1 MGFHASVLLFIKS
14 LIFLNKNFTNHNF
27 GRLCNNMDYYK
38 RKESQTEDKFYKKN
52 EQRYAEKIRDDSLI
66 ISDRELIQSIGKED
80 KQILWSS
87 EKASLFFNK
96 NILR

>member
-1 MGFHASVLLFIKS
+1 
-14 LIFLNKNFTNHNF
+14 
-27 GRLCNNMDYYK
+27 MDYYK